1 MLTVTKRTKNALFL
15 LIAPLFLL
23 AIALQV
29 DAGVWVSAEGVAA
42 LEAESDLGRV
52 RDEAIRDAWRRASEQ
67 GVGLFLHAEAR
78 VEDLMLVSSAIL
90 TRLDAFIVNY
100 EVVREWEDN
109 VFYRVEIFAEVD
121 TFQVGRTLE
130 DLGYEIESIGNPRTA
145 VRIREHRL
153 GEPQPLSVAEALVR
167 QTLEDKGFML
177 VKPNEAAGCPLAA
190 LDSADSQAAL
200 ELAQAFDADVAVVG
214 KVTTE
219 PRGSI
224 ERGSFTWYSATALV
238 DLLAVLRSTGEVLGS
253 VYIAAVAPR
262 TSMEAASVAAI
273 EDAVSNALPKL
284 IFDVIANLSLI
295 DGTGLR
301 AIRLVVEG
309 IESFEQAQYLRAA
322 LSTLRE
328 ASSVQL
334 RQYGK
339 TMTVYDVTYLG
350 PADALGVEL
359 ESDAFSRTLHAYS
372 GQRITLSITALDF
385 ASIHAQLGP

>member
-1 MLTVTKRTKNALFL
+1 MLTVTKGIKYVAFSLISL
-15 LIAPLFLL
+15 LCLL
-23 AIALQV
+23 TIEWHV
-29 DAGVWVSAEGVAA
+29 CAGVWVSAEGVAA
-42 LEAESDLGRV
+42 VEAESDLGRV

-78 VEDLMLVSSAIL
+78 VEDLILASSVVS
-90 TRLDAFIVNY
+90 TRVDAFIVNY

-109 VFYRVEIFAEVD
+109 VFYRVEILAEVD
-121 TFQVGRTLE
+121 TFQIGQTLE
-130 DLGYEIESIGNPRTA
+130 DLGFEIESTGNPRTA
-145 VRIREHRL
+145 VQIEEYRL
-153 GEPQPLSVAEALVR
+153 GEPQNLSVAEALVR

-177 VKPNEAAGCPLAA
+177 VEPNEAIGCPLAA
-190 LDSADSQAAL
+190 LDIADSRAAL

-253 VYIAAVAPR
+253 VYIAAVSPR

-273 EDAVSNALPKL
+273 EDAVSDALPRL

-309 IESFEQAQYLRAA
+309 IESFEQAQHLRAA

-339 TMTVYDVTYLG
+339 TMTAYDITYFG

-372 GQRITLSITALDF
+372 GQRMTLSITALDF